1 MSKAIKLKRI
11 GTSEYQYKDWNIFDT
26 GIWWMIRNSKN
37 EMELLQHLEK
47 DFNTDEYKDF
57 FKGGRAV
64 LIKIITIDDR

>member
-1 MSKAIKLKRI
+1 MSKYALISDRDI
-11 GTSEYQYKDWNIFDT
+11 VSDSN
-26 GIWWMIRNSKN
+26 N

-47 DFNTDEYKDF
+47 DFNTDEYKEF